1 MKISGGAAKGIPIH
15 VPKTDGLRP
24 ASSSSRER
32 LFSSLGKRVE
42 GAFFLDLFCGS
53 GSYGL
58 EAVSRGAKS
67 GAFVDRDFRATQCVR
82 RNLAQ
87 VCKSANRLDDNFE
100 IVTCDVLKWK
110 SRDVGPFDLV
120 FADPPYPLIQEIGS
134 KLFAKLL
141 IDELVGDETLV
152 ALELPGEVQLEPE
165 GWRLERRLGKAR
177 KGSPSHALYRIR

>member
-110 SRDVGPFDLV
+110 SRDVVCRNRQSFVTQKILYFV
-120 FADPPYPLIQEIGS
+120 FIASMKVCLAFL
-134 KLFAKLL
+134 K
-141 IDELVGDETLV
+141 
-152 ALELPGEVQLEPE
+152 
-165 GWRLERRLGKAR
+165 
-177 KGSPSHALYRIR
+177 